1 MPSPSVSQFKAEYKV
16 AKSSSEYKIDNKTSS
31 HISNRSRSG
40 LTTPGGLNL
49 GFLDRIKG

>member
-1 MPSPSVSQFKAEYKV
+1 MPSPLVSQFKAEFKV
-16 AKSSSEYKIDNKTSS
+16 DKTSSEYKIDNKTSS